1 MITAYYRPN
10 SLEEA
15 ASLLSRPDTFPLGG
29 GTFLNQKK
37 DTNFAVVDLQ
47 ALDLNKIH
55 NTGDNLKIGATATLQ
70 SLFNFPMTPDAMRT
84 SIKLETT
91 LNLRNMSTV
100 AGMLMVGNGRSPFL
114 SVMLALDAK
123 LSIYSDSK
131 QIKLGDFL
139 PLRTEYPRGKLITEI
154 TTPLNIKL
162 AYDYVARTPEDK
174 PIVCVVLAKW
184 PSGRTRLI
192 VGGWS
197 HSPSVALDGTI
208 HPAEYLPVLTQA
220 AQNATHDATDEW
232 ASKDYRSAIAG
243 LLAIRCAEII
253 FEAHAE

>member
-1 MITAYYRPN
+1 
-10 SLEEA
+10 
-15 ASLLSRPDTFPLGG
+15 
-29 GTFLNQKK
+29 
-37 DTNFAVVDLQ
+37 
-47 ALDLNKIH
+47 
-55 NTGDNLKIGATATLQ
+55 
-70 SLFNFPMTPDAMRT
+70 
-84 SIKLETT
+84 
-91 LNLRNMSTV
+91 
-100 AGMLMVGNGRSPFL
+100 MLMVGNGRSPFL